1 MRNLPVME
9 TTPQS
14 TCGAVGA
21 LCLQV
26 ILLGRIA
33 GKVSDYCMDI
43 FQIKHFK
50 DGVGGLAVLPLD
62 DGVPDA
68 HLLGGHIILENGL
81 AVQTNPRISRAG
93 NRNLDV

>member
-1 MRNLPVME
+1 ME

-33 GKVSDYCMDI
+33 GKIGNHRMSVLQVEYL
-43 FQIKHFK
+43 KN
-50 DGVGGLAVLPLD
+50 GVGGLAILTFDNGILD
-62 DGVPDA
+62 AFP
-68 HLLGGHIILENGL
+68 
-81 AVQTNPRISRAG
+81 SRPCCS
-93 NRNLDV
+93 